1 MRDKD
6 SMLLESAYYQILE
19 EGRRER
25 YMEMFKGMPER
36 VYNYYRKKGPSGFE
50 KLGRILKNVENF
62 EGEKSIAEEINHI
75 IDWAIKTLKREDR
88 IMWFLRTVKAILYT
102 DTSEEIDR
110 FSELMKAGKL
120 RETLGDKES
129 INAEWNKA
137 VPTWLQ
143 KTPAH
148 NEIMHRK
155 LALYDLIAFINELEQ
170 ELIHFLSL
178 GIPQIDNFRFEDQK
192 WEDVK
197 RDFRQYEKEWAE
209 KQKQWINVTDELREG
224 KIEPVVV
231 FDDDFRWFN
240 LKRYGSQ
247 EEGKAMGHCGNC
259 GGRTTD
265 TILSLRKLK
274 KEAGRIWARPSLTFI
289 LHKDGSL
296 GEMKG
301 RGNNKPQEKYHPY
314 ILSLLRAKVG
324 GEYLV
329 KSIEGGGYLPENNFS
344 LTDLSSKDLESLLRE
359 RPELLS
365 SISPDFFD
373 NFIKSGNISPFI
385 MEIILQSPKNVRI
398 YGIRSLQLR
407 KGILPDNMI
416 DALMQDEGEAKRYLR
431 RIVEEPIDPKTYP
444 EKLYKLLIKT
454 PDAAKRAFS
463 IHIKGDPDDPL
474 IDYLLDSIPE
484 VNRRDRVEMATWM
497 LDLFTRTE
505 AKKVPQKVWDY
516 IFDNTNIA
524 DSFDLSSI
532 FSSINAYL
540 MKDVRNGSWVEK
552 EIPEKLMK
560 RLVYFNVDQLYE
572 MSRHLIA
579 RGVNIPEDAL
589 EKMSKNTLVCL
600 NLAQWHL
607 IHGLQIPEI
616 LLKTIADIE
625 PSNRYYT
632 NKLNLVRLHVDNDIP
647 VPRILRMTLRSKE
660 LENLGLS
667 IGTFV
672 R

>member
-6 SMLLESAYYQILE
+6 SILLESAYYQILE

-36 VYNYYRKKGPSGFE
+36 IVNHYKQKGKSGFE
-50 KLGRILKNVENF
+50 KMGRISKNATSF
-62 EGEKSIAEEINHI
+62 EGVKTIAEEINHI

-88 IMWFLRTVKAILYT
+88 IMWFLRSVKAIFYV
-102 DTSEEIDR
+102 DTSKEIDQ
-110 FSELMKAGKL
+110 FLELLRDGKL
-120 RETLGDKES
+120 TKEI
-129 INAEWNKA
+129 INAEWMRA
-137 VPTWLQ
+137 IPTWLQ
-143 KTPAH
+143 KSPVQSDVISRA
-148 NEIMHRK
+148 ISR
-155 LALYDLIAFINELEQ
+155 YDLIAFINELEQ
-170 ELIHFLSL
+170 ELTHFLSL
-178 GIPQIDNFRFEDQK
+178 GIPQIDNFRFENQK
-192 WEDVK
+192 WDDVR
-197 RDFRQYEKEWAE
+197 RDFRQYEREWAE

-259 GGRTTD
+259 NGRPTD

-289 LHKDGSL
+289 LHNNGSL

-344 LTDLSSKDLESLLRE
+344 LKDLPEKTFESLLRE

-373 NFIKSGNISPFI
+373 NYIKSGNIPPFI
-385 MEIILQSPKNVRI
+385 METILQSPKNVRI

-416 DALMQDEGEAKRYLR
+416 DVLMQDEEEAKRYLR
-431 RIVEEPIDPKTYP
+431 RIVEEIDPKKYP
-444 EKLYKLLIKT
+444 EKLYKLLLRT

-463 IHIKGDPDDPL
+463 MHLSGEPDDPL

-484 VNRRDRVEMATWM
+484 VNHRDRVEMATWM
-497 LDLFTRTE
+497 LDLFTKTE
-505 AKKVPQKVWDY
+505 AKKAPQKVWDY

-524 DSFDLSSI
+524 NSFDLSSI

-540 MKDVRNGSWVEK
+540 MKDVRNGFWVEK

-589 EKMSKNTLVCL
+589 EKMSKSPLVCL
-600 NLAQWHL
+600 NLAQWYL

-647 VPRILRMTLRSKE
+647 VPRILRMALRSKE
-660 LENLGLS
+660 LEKFGLPLS
-667 IGTFV
+667 TM
-672 R
+672 

>member
-6 SMLLESAYYQILE
+6 SILLESAYYQILE

-50 KLGRILKNVENF
+50 KFGRILKNAENF

-88 IMWFLRTVKAILYT
+88 ILWFLRSVKAILYT

-120 RETLGDKES
+120 REILGDKES

-178 GIPQIDNFRFEDQK
+178 GIPKIDNFRFENQK
-192 WEDVK
+192 WEDIK

-224 KIEPVVV
+224 KIEPIVV
-231 FDDDFRWFN
+231 FDDNFRWFN

-259 GGRTTD
+259 GGRPDD

-274 KEAGRIWARPSLTFI
+274 KEAGKIWARPSLTFI

-301 RGNNKPQEKYHPY
+301 RGNNKPKEIYHPY
-314 ILSLLRAKVG
+314 ILSLLKAKVE

-329 KSIEGGGYLPENNFS
+329 KDIKGGGYLPENNFS
-344 LTDLSSKDLESLLRE
+344 LKDLPEKTLESLLRE

-365 SISPDFFD
+365 SISQDFFD
-373 NFIKSGNISPFI
+373 NYIKSGNIPPFI
-385 MEIILQSPKNVRI
+385 AEIIMRSPKNVRL

-416 DALMQDEGEAKRYLR
+416 DVLMQDEEEAKRYLR
-431 RIVEEPIDPKTYP
+431 MVVEEVDPKKYP
-444 EKLYKLLIKT
+444 EKLYKLLFKT
-454 PDAAKRAFS
+454 PDAAKRAFFNYIS
-463 IHIKGDPDDPL
+463 GDPDDPL
-474 IDYLLDSIPE
+474 VDHLLDSIPE
-484 VNRRDRVEMATWM
+484 HNRRDRVEMATWI
-497 LDLFTRTE
+497 LDQFTRLDS
-505 AKKVPQKVWDY
+505 KKVPQKVWDY
-516 IFDNTNIA
+516 IFNNTNIT
-524 DSFDLSSI
+524 DPFDLSSI
-532 FSSINAYL
+532 FSSIKAYL
-540 MKDVRNGSWVEK
+540 YRKMRTGSWVEK
-552 EIPEKLMK
+552 EIPEKLIE
-560 RLVYFNVDQLYE
+560 RLVYFNPNQLYE
-572 MSRHLIA
+572 LSRELIG
-579 RGVNIPEDAL
+579 RGIDIPEDAL
-589 EKMSKNTLVCL
+589 EKMTKSTLVCI
-600 NLAQWHL
+600 NLAHWYVVN
-607 IHGLQIPEI
+607 GLQIPEI
-616 LLKTIADIE
+616 LLKSLAKIDY
-625 PSNRYYT
+625 SDRYYQ
-632 NKLNLVRLHVDNDIP
+632 NVLNLVNLHIRNEIP
-647 VPRILRMTLRSKE
+647 VPRTLKMSLRTRD
-660 LENLGLS
+660 LEKLGLPLS
-667 IGTFV
+667 TM
-672 R
+672 